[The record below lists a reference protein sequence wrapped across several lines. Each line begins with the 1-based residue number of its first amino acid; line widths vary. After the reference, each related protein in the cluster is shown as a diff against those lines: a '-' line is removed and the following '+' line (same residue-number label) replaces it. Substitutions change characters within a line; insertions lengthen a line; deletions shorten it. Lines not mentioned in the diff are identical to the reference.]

1 MKNKVIAINADAMVS
16 TIQSTINAELEQG
29 WLVELFYEARGV
41 HSNTLLVTLYK
52 EDNVNGD
59 K

>member
-16 TIQSTINAELEQG
+16 TIQNTINAELERG

-41 HSNTLLVTLYK
+41 HGNTLLVTLYK
-52 EDNVNGD
+52 EEEND

>member
-16 TIQSTINAELEQG
+16 TIQNIINAELEQG

-41 HSNTLLVTLYK
+41 HGNTLLVTLYK
-52 EDNVNGD
+52 EEEND